1 MYHGIKGRK
10 FNRNGAHRKSLL
22 RNLAKSLILH
32 EQMQTTVFKAK
43 DIRPIVERMVTL
55 GKDGALHSRRQLISM
70 LGGDIKVADKVVS
83 DISKRYLERKGGYLR
98 IIKTGFRKGDC
109 APMSIIQFV

>member
-10 FNRNGAHRKSLL
+10 FNRNGAHRKALL

-32 EQMQTTVFKAK
+32 EQMQTTVAKAK
-43 DIRPIVERMVTL
+43 DIRPIVEKMVTL
-55 GKDGALHSRRQLISM
+55 GKDASLHKRRQLISM
-70 LGGDIKVADKVVS
+70 LGGDDRVVHKLIGE
-83 DISKRYLERKGGYLR
+83 ISKRYTDRKGGYLR
-98 IIKTGFRKGDC
+98 IVKTGYRKGDC